1 MSKEERKV
9 PDLRFKGF
17 YDDWEQRELS
27 KVSSISK
34 GKFYSKKDLI
44 NEGNQIILYGQLYT
58 NYTSEIS
65 FTNQFVHPK
74 PGSIYSKG
82 NEVII
87 PASGESSEDISIAS
101 SLTSQ
106 GIILGSDLNIVTPNN
121 SLNNTFLAL
130 TLSHGNTK
138 KRLSK
143 YAQGKTVV
151 HLHGSNF
158 KKLSIK
164 FPSIDEQKKI
174 KDLICKVD
182 NLVSL
187 HRRKRNILQKLKQI
201 YLMKMNPKK
210 EKISPELYFSNCSR
224 TWEQRKLSSIYN
236 VTMGHSPKSENYTSN
251 PEDYILVQGNA
262 DIKNGWVKPRV
273 WTTQIT
279 SLVMAGSILLSV
291 RAPVGNVGKTSYDV
305 VIGRGIASIEGDEF
319 IYQLLSKMHME
330 NFWRKFSTGST
341 FESINSKDIK
351 DALIKVPT
359 NKEREKI
366 GSFLEIIDSY
376 IVHQND
382 TVDSL
387 IKLKDSYLAK
397 MFL

>member
-1 MSKEERKV
+1 MADNNWEHRKLNTIVERVTRKNKNNESTLPLTISAQDGLVDQNTYFNKQVASKDMSNYYLLMKGDFAYNKSYSNGFPLGTVKRLDKYDQGALSSLYIVFRPKKV
-9 PDLRFKGF
+9 NTDFL
-17 YDDWEQRELS
+17 
-27 KVSSISK
+27 
-34 GKFYSKKDLI
+34 
-44 NEGNQIILYGQLYT
+44 
-58 NYTSEIS
+58 
-65 FTNQFVHPK
+65 
-74 PGSIYSKG
+74 SIYYDTNKWHR
-82 NEVII
+82 EVMKLSAEGARNHGLLNIPVNSFFEKNIII
-87 PASGESSEDISIAS
+87 PIPEKEQLEIAK
-101 SLTSQ
+101 
-106 GIILGSDLNIVTPNN
+106 
-121 SLNNTFLAL
+121 FL
-130 TLSHGNTK
+130 
-138 KRLSK
+138 KRL
-143 YAQGKTVV
+143 
-151 HLHGSNF
+151 
-158 KKLSIK
+158 
-164 FPSIDEQKKI
+164 EKI
-174 KDLICKVD
+174 IA
-182 NLVSL
+182 L

-359 NKEREKI
+359 KKEREKI